1 MLARPLSGVE
11 AVNTL
16 PTHSEGDTSDAPLV
30 RRAAA
35 GDRGAYGR
43 LVEIHWASLVRLAR
57 SVVGDGDAE
66 DVVQDALVHAWA
78 KLRGLREP
86 THFAAWISRV
96 VMRACL
102 RRKRRG
108 LRPLSL
114 SEMSRSETEGFE
126 ASATSAPDAGIDLE
140 RSLAVLAPRQRAVLH
155 LTVVEGMSDSEIADR
170 LGIRAA
176 SVRSHRRRARQRLIR
191 LWKENEA

>member
-1 MLARPLSGVE
+1 MQAVE
-11 AVNTL
+11 SIAVRT
-16 PTHSEGDTSDAPLV
+16 EGGASDAPLA

-66 DVVQDALVHAWA
+66 DVVQDALVHAWT
-78 KLRGLREP
+78 KLRGLHDPAR
-86 THFAAWISRV
+86 FAGWISRV

-108 LRPLSL
+108 FRPLSL
-114 SEMSRSETEGFE
+114 SEMSRGETELFE
-126 ASATSAPDAGIDLE
+126 ASESPPERDAVAGIDLE
-140 RSLAVLAPRQRAVLH
+140 RSLAALAPRQRAVLH

-176 SVRSHRRRARQRLIR
+176 SVRSHRRRARERLAK
-191 LWKENEA
+191 LWKEHER

>member
-1 MLARPLSGVE
+1 VDSI
-11 AVNTL
+11 AVRT
-16 PTHSEGDTSDAPLV
+16 EGGASDAPLV

-57 SVVGDGDAE
+57 SVVGDDDAE
-66 DVVQDALVHAWA
+66 DVVQDALVHAWT
-78 KLRGLREP
+78 KLRGLRDP
-86 THFAAWISRV
+86 ARFPAWISRV

-102 RRKRRG
+102 RRKRRR

-114 SEMSRSETEGFE
+114 SEMSRGETELFE
-126 ASATSAPDAGIDLE
+126 ANESPPEPDAVAGIDLE
-140 RSLAVLAPRQRAVLH
+140 RSLAALAPRQRAVLH
-155 LTVVEGMSDSEIADR
+155 LTVVEGMSDSEIAER

-176 SVRSHRRRARQRLIR
+176 SVRSHRRRARERLAT
-191 LWKENEA
+191 LWKEHER